1 MENIKN
7 FFNKNFLTNSLFY
20 FIIIISGIIWG
31 IGQYPDF
38 FFIRY
43 FGLIPFIFIVI
54 NRRRYIIESILFGSV
69 AYIMNFYWLY
79 VTFKESGKLPV
90 VLAVALPA
98 VLSVYYGLQ
107 YPIIAFIYKKF
118 YSFNKNVLFYSL
130 PFVFVLV
137 DSLYIKIFKHSIAD
151 SQIGFNIFVQNIDIT
166 GMTGLIITI
175 MLLNLGLFNLI
186 DKILN
191 KNRVKIAHFLFLIPF
206 VISLVYGSF
215 RLAYLNKQ
223 IPKCDTVVGAMIQ
236 GNVTGKQKLDENYF
250 KTNVERYNELTKS
263 ASKGDETVDLIIWP
277 ESIFNRA
284 YHGRDDFL
292 RKVITDNYPPLI
304 LGIVVWLDE
313 SNITNSALLIEN
325 RKKTAQYDKERLL
338 MFGEYIPM
346 EKTFPFLRKLTP
358 LSKNSSPGK
367 TSSIF
372 TIKNVKASINICFE
386 EIFPDL
392 IRKKCAEGS
401 NLLINLTNDSWFGN
415 GLGPLHHSVLGRL
428 RAIENRRSFFRCTA
442 TGLTTASDFTGKII
456 AKGSMATAEVVKAE
470 VPLYEKRSIY
480 SYIGEIFTNVSIFMV
495 IITALYLI
503 RRRYEMK
510 KILSVV
516 KNRDD

>member
-7 FFNKNFLTNSLFY
+7 FFNKNFLTNSLFC

-191 KNRVKIAHFLFLIPF
+191 KSRVKIND
-206 VISLVYGSF
+206 
-215 RLAYLNKQ
+215 R
-223 IPKCDTVVGAMIQ
+223 
-236 GNVTGKQKLDENYF
+236 F
-250 KTNVERYNELTKS
+250 KT
-263 ASKGDETVDLIIWP
+263 LII
-277 ESIFNRA
+277 E
-284 YHGRDDFL
+284 
-292 RKVITDNYPPLI
+292 
-304 LGIVVWLDE
+304 
-313 SNITNSALLIEN
+313 
-325 RKKTAQYDKERLL
+325 
-338 MFGEYIPM
+338 
-346 EKTFPFLRKLTP
+346 
-358 LSKNSSPGK
+358 
-367 TSSIF
+367 
-372 TIKNVKASINICFE
+372 
-386 EIFPDL
+386 
-392 IRKKCAEGS
+392 
-401 NLLINLTNDSWFGN
+401 
-415 GLGPLHHSVLGRL
+415 
-428 RAIENRRSFFRCTA
+428 
-442 TGLTTASDFTGKII
+442 
-456 AKGSMATAEVVKAE
+456 
-470 VPLYEKRSIY
+470 
-480 SYIGEIFTNVSIFMV
+480 
-495 IITALYLI
+495 
-503 RRRYEMK
+503 
-510 KILSVV
+510 
-516 KNRDD
+516 